1 MRLEDMERRLRYD
14 DFDVSSE
21 PELALIKARA
31 ELSQRINVLEDRI
44 RPFVAAR
51 VSSTS
56 APPGRLLLDAG
67 IIDKDMYAT
76 LGQALDATSPVAHGR
91 SVSPSLASE
100 VVSLTVS
107 LADALDQLLS
117 AVLQRVDALD
127 ANKRAAYRVLEMTT
141 TDLRQLSEYLGTYE
155 DGDESLE
162 RSQRASRVLGRVRE
176 KGLLGR
182 LKERVL

>member
-1 MRLEDMERRLRYD
+1 MERRLRYD

-31 ELSQRINVLEDRI
+31 ELIQRINVLEDSI
-44 RPFVAAR
+44 RPFVAAK

-100 VVSLTVS
+100 VVSPDGVTRGRARSVALCSPATSQCSRCEPASS
-107 LADALDQLLS
+107 LS
-117 AVLQRVDALD
+117 
-127 ANKRAAYRVLEMTT
+127 
-141 TDLRQLSEYLGTYE
+141 GP
-155 DGDESLE
+155 GDDNY
-162 RSQRASRVLGRVRE
+162 
-176 KGLLGR
+176 
-182 LKERVL
+182 